1 MNSIVRYIWKNKG
14 VYDSFKS
21 KRIHVFC
28 KYAIKNPQ
36 FNSYSKMRVLYV
48 VLWRLLTELIEYFD
62 KHIPYLG
69 KITLTE
75 YVQGLS
81 TCFNPLHVSV
91 DYTTR
96 VKNLCFINVW
106 WSNTSGQSFFWHSPS
121 HKRFSDL
128 VFEGIFVTFVDFV
141 ENLT

>member
-1 MNSIVRYIWKNKG
+1 MIHLKVREYMYS
-14 VYDSFKS
+14 VSMQS
-21 KRIHVFC
+21 KT
-28 KYAIKNPQ
+28 PQ

-48 VLWRLLTELIEYFD
+48 VLWRLLTELLEYFD

-81 TCFNPLHVSV
+81 TCFNLLHVSV

-96 VKNLCFINVW
+96 VKNLCFINV
-106 WSNTSGQSFFWHSPS
+106 
-121 HKRFSDL
+121 
-128 VFEGIFVTFVDFV
+128 
-141 ENLT
+141 